1 MRAIIS
7 VYDKTG
13 LETFARGLVDL
24 GIEIF
29 STGGT
34 LEAIR
39 SLGIPA
45 HPISELTGF
54 PEILDGRVK
63 TLHPAVFGPIL
74 AKREDPRHLHQLQ
87 DHGMLPV
94 DLVAVNLYPFEAMAS
109 KGMELRTVVE
119 YIDIGGPALLRAA
132 AKNFRHV
139 VPVCEPEDYQP
150 VLDEWRQLGDVS
162 LETRQLLAAKVFQR
176 VSAYDAAI
184 ARYLSFRQTMPPWLT
199 LGSRKV
205 SDLRYGENP
214 HQMAALYEDLAWP
227 EHEPSLARIRKV
239 HGKELSYNNLLDA
252 DAALALVREF
262 SQPTATIVKHGNPC
276 GLASADDP
284 LEAFNHALE
293 GDPVAAYGGIVAV
306 NREIDARLAQI
317 IASAFF
323 EVIVAPSYTQDA
335 LDILTSRKS
344 LRVLE
349 TGPIPEPRADLA
361 TPEVRSIAGGFL
373 VQTRDVIS
381 EEEFHPK
388 PVTQRHP
395 TLEELTD
402 LFFAWK
408 AVKHVR
414 SNAIVLA
421 KRQMAVGVGAGQMS
435 RVDAV
440 EIAIRKAG
448 DRAKGAVMASD
459 AFFPFPD
466 SIELAAKA
474 GVTAVIQPGGS
485 IRDRESIEAA
495 DRHGMAMLFTGTRHF
510 RH

>member
-7 VYDKTG
+7 VYDKAG

-24 GIEIF
+24 GAEIF

-34 LEAIR
+34 LQAIR
-39 SLGIPA
+39 SFGIQA

-74 AKREDPRHLHQLQ
+74 ARRDDPLHLQQLQ
-87 DHGMLPV
+87 QYGLVPV
-94 DLVAVNLYPFEAMAS
+94 DLVAVNLYPFEEMAGQ
-109 KGMELRTVVE
+109 GMDLRSIVE

-139 VPVCEPEDYQP
+139 VAVCDPKDYQP

-162 LETRQLLAAKVFQR
+162 LETRRLLAAKVFQR
-176 VSAYDAAI
+176 LSAYDATI
-184 ARYLSFRQTMPPWLT
+184 ARYMSLGQTMPSWLG
-199 LGSRKV
+199 LGWRKV
-205 SDLRYGENP
+205 TDLRYGENP
-214 HQMAALYEDLAWP
+214 HQAAALYEDPLWP
-227 EHEPSLARIRKV
+227 KQVPSLARIRKI

-252 DAALALVREF
+252 DAALAIVSEF
-262 SQPTATIVKHGNPC
+262 SKPTATIVKHGNPC
-276 GLASADDP
+276 GLASADD
-284 LEAFNHALE
+284 LVEAFNHALE
-293 GDPVAAYGGIVAV
+293 ADPVAAYGGIVAV
-306 NREIDARLAQI
+306 NREVDAHLAHI
-317 IASAFF
+317 MVSAFF
-323 EVIVAPSYTQDA
+323 EVVVAPSYTQDA
-335 LDILTSRKS
+335 LDILTSRRS
-344 LRVLE
+344 MRILE
-349 TGPIPEPRADLA
+349 AGRIPGIRPELSIPEI
-361 TPEVRSIAGGFL
+361 RSIAGGLL
-373 VQTRDVIS
+373 VQTRDTIS
-381 EEEFHPK
+381 EQEFHPK

-414 SNAIVLA
+414 SNGIVLA
-421 KRQMAVGVGAGQMS
+421 KRQMVVGVGAGQMS

-440 EIAIRKAG
+440 DIAIRKAG
-448 DRAKGAVMASD
+448 DRAKGAVLASD

-474 GVTAVIQPGGS
+474 GITAVIQPGGS
-485 IRDRESIEAA
+485 IRDQDSVDAA
-495 DRHGMAMLFTGTRHF
+495 NRHGIAMLFTGTRHF

>member
-7 VYDKTG
+7 VYNKAG
-13 LETFARGLVDL
+13 LEAFARGLTNL
-24 GIEIF
+24 GMEIF

-34 LEAIR
+34 LEALRAAGIQAR
-39 SLGIPA
+39 S
-45 HPISELTGF
+45 ISELTGF
-54 PEILDGRVK
+54 PEILNGRVK

-74 AKREDPRHLHQLQ
+74 AKREDPLHLQQLQ
-87 DHGMLPV
+87 EHGLPPV
-94 DLVAVNLYPFEAMAS
+94 DLVAVNLYPFEEMAS
-109 KGMELRTVVE
+109 RGVELRSIVD

-139 VPVCEPEDYQP
+139 VPICEPEDYGP

-184 ARYLSFRQTMPPWLT
+184 ARYISFGQTMPSWLS
-199 LGSRKV
+199 LGWRKV

-214 HQMAALYEDLAWP
+214 HQAAALYEDPAWP
-227 EHEPSLARIRKV
+227 HHEPSLARIRQV

-284 LEAFNHALE
+284 LEAFNRALE

-306 NREIDARLAQI
+306 NREVDARLAHI

-323 EVIVAPSYTQDA
+323 EVLVAPSYARDA
-335 LDILTSRKS
+335 LDILSSRKA

-349 TGPIPEPRADLA
+349 TGPLPELRADLA
-361 TPEVRSIAGGFL
+361 IPEVRSIAGGLL

-381 EEEFHPK
+381 EQEFHPRA
-388 PVTQRHP
+388 VTQRHP

-421 KRQMAVGVGAGQMS
+421 KRQMLVGVGAGQMS
-435 RVDAV
+435 RVDAT

-485 IRDRESIEAA
+485 IRDSETIEAA

>member
-7 VYDKTG
+7 VFDKTG
-13 LETFARGLVDL
+13 LEPFARGLTQL
-24 GIEIF
+24 GLEIY

-34 LEAIR
+34 LDA
-39 SLGIPA
+39 LQACGIPA
-45 HPISELTGF
+45 RPISDLTNF

-63 TLHPAVFGPIL
+63 TLHPAVFGSIL
-74 AKREDPRHLHQLQ
+74 AKPDDPHHAQQLAQ
-87 DHGMLPV
+87 YGLAPAA
-94 DLVAVNLYPFEAMAS
+94 LVAVNLYPFEEMARRGLEIRS
-109 KGMELRTVVE
+109 IVE
-119 YIDIGGPALLRAA
+119 YIDIGGPALLRSA
-132 AKNFRHV
+132 AKNFRYV
-139 VPVCEPEDYQP
+139 IPICEPDDYQP
-150 VLDEWRQLGDVS
+150 VLDEWRQLGHVS
-162 LETRQLLAAKVFQR
+162 LETRQLLAAKAFQR

-184 ARYLSFRQTMPPWLT
+184 ARYMSFGQSMPNWLT
-199 LGSRKV
+199 LGWRKV
-205 SDLRYGENP
+205 ADLRYGENP
-214 HQMAALYEDLAWP
+214 HQMAALYEDPSWP
-227 EHEPSLARIRKV
+227 SQEPSLARARKIQ
-239 HGKELSYNNLLDA
+239 GKELSYNNLLDA
-252 DAALALVREF
+252 DAALAIVRDF

-284 LEAFNHALE
+284 VEAFNHALE

-306 NREIDARLAQI
+306 NREVDVRLAQI
-317 IASAFF
+317 VASAFF
-323 EVIVAPSYTQDA
+323 EVIVAPSYTQQA
-335 LDILTSRKS
+335 LDVLAAKRS
-344 LRVLE
+344 LRILQV
-349 TGPIPEPRADLA
+349 GPLPEIRSDLA
-361 TPEVRSIAGGFL
+361 LPEVRSIAGGLL
-373 VQTRDVIS
+373 VQTRDVIL
-381 EEEFHPK
+381 EQEFHPQ

-402 LFFAWK
+402 LYFAWK

-421 KRQMAVGVGAGQMS
+421 KRQMVVGVGAGQMS

-474 GVTAVIQPGGS
+474 GITAVIQPGGS
-485 IRDRESIEAA
+485 IRDQESIDAA
-495 DRHGMAMLFTGTRHF
+495 DRYHMAMLFTGSRHF